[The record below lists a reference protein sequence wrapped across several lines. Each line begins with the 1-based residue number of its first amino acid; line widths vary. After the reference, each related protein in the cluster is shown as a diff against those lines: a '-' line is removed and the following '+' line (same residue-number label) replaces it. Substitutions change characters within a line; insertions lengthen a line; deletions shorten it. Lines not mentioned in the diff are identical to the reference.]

1 MLIFLSIILLISF
14 VNAQETSSED
24 QGFFSKLISIFTGDS
39 AEEGE
44 TAADIFKEWRGQQK

>member
-1 MLIFLSIILLISF
+1 MLLFLSIILLISF